1 MKKQDNVIKKKCT
14 RCDDFKKIDEFNK
27 DKNGNLGLKAS
38 CKSCISIYS
47 KKYGIKN
54 KDKISQYNKIYRKNN
69 KETIDKKIQ
78 MYQINNKEKLYS
90 RNTKYH
96 FEKYN
101 NDPLFKL
108 KRLLRD
114 RIYKTLV
121 NKNVTSKT
129 LKLLGCSVKE
139 FKLYLEKQF
148 LPEMNWENHGE
159 IWELDHIKPCASFNL
174 INEEEQEQCFYF
186 FNYQPLF
193 KTTEIAEK
201 FGYIDQIGNRNKSKK
216 YE

>member
-174 INEEEQEQCFYF
+174 INEEEQEQCFHF

-201 FGYIDQIGNRNKSKK
+201 FGYINQIGNRNKNKK